1 MPAINLNSSLG
12 LETDLPLALFP
23 VRLET
28 HFADDELL
36 VRIYPDTVHVD
47 SFEPELTETEIAW
60 GRNFWIHTWRAGNDK
75 AQARSAWAQL
85 AEHFGA
91 ARAAWIAQKLTPKN
105 PEKQPSNP
113 ISAEAKLPA
122 EPEFP
127 KPETH
132 TDAWT
137 RAPYTQILPDK
148 WIALI
153 YESEDSEPLIYDE
166 GKPIKLPLHVGI
178 SPDKNKGLNAD
189 AIENDDKVGWL
200 INFNKA
206 EEMGMGLRI
215 PYASAKPIKRL
226 MVLGVNTAF
235 DGKQGQTKLQE
246 LIRAHHHTQGIS
258 FLPQGTPTN
267 NTDDVVSGYSTLDPG
282 FENSYRVEREPA
294 SDLIENSN
302 RAITAQA
309 LGIDVLVHVREAD
322 RLGIDDVLAHV
333 READSIE
340 QFNARIMNATLWQA
354 TWGYF
359 LEQMMAGSNAPT
371 DKELRLARAHFERYV
386 RARGPLPAIRV
397 GVQPYGLL
405 PVISLKHWEVMD
417 DDTSI
422 DKPLAAFLYKLRET
436 WKAALVSVPKV
447 PGGSGTFDELQ
458 NILNLNPVSV
468 AYHRRAGQRIAR
480 LSPSSE
486 SSTHDSSE
494 SSKHYSSGNQAW
506 ENKMQGS
513 ELTWIPRHI
522 RMVYGDYP
530 SNSQWPGGMITPPGA
545 TGNKDKEFF
554 NYLSTSSY
562 DEILLLKLNSESN
575 PLSHWLLR
583 EACLREYLVAAIRI
597 LKLPPEERTES
608 EFEEGEIPALWNVLG
623 RSDSSLD
630 PPKVSDYLDNIKQ
643 QLSSHDFNVAK
654 IPKISVELASEL
666 GEFSSFFRN
675 LDYLSKLASEASA
688 LLDELFRETLDLCSH
703 RYDAWATSL
712 ATKRLESMRN
722 KPKKSKGIYLGG
734 YGWVEDLKQGAA
746 TEENHGFVH
755 APSLAHATTAAL
767 LRSGYLSR
775 TDQNDREALAVNL
788 SSERIRNALWLL
800 DGVRQGQSLGALLG
814 YRFERGLHENHPG
827 LILDQYI
834 PIFRKIAP
842 LDITTYSEDAINAQP
857 VNQVV
862 DGLELLYRW
871 RPNPDPTKPN
881 PFEPIPWGQYGLPDQ
896 INNADKYNACV
907 KELKNLEDAVDAI
920 GDLVLAESVHQIA
933 QGNPVRAGATLSAI
947 AEGEAPPP
955 ELDVIRTPRTGIAI
969 THRIAVIFTGL
980 PKGPVWGSQTARAR
994 AEPFLNA
1001 WAAQLF
1007 GPRVPQAA
1015 CSVVYHNAENS
1026 IISDPLTIT
1035 LDQLGLAPIDLL
1047 YLPESEGDAQ
1057 RSELEQRIIY
1067 LVQQSLPAT
1076 QTSATEI
1083 RLNFVPSPGSS
1094 NAILSFAE
1102 VLEIVRVA
1110 RKLITSSQVLS
1121 SRNLAQP
1128 GQSIPL
1134 EAEEDTVRAGESAD
1148 SPLALSERIKLTLKN
1163 FTDAYTKLFIDFQED
1178 KTAVIDFGMVRKRLE
1193 QLSNMAGVLAEDSS
1207 ERLIDCQT
1215 IRDNLMQLS
1224 LYSLADAIPIAPIGE
1239 TPKVQKT
1246 LLSQLQSI
1254 LDVIEKRYDRIK
1266 TLTDSHNNLK
1276 TEDKTSAVMRDY
1288 HVARMREIFGQEFR
1302 VLPRFSP
1309 INAAD
1314 LRTTFLASNELQN
1327 NNPLESVTW
1336 FQRIARV
1343 REGAARL
1350 DAVLMYAEAI
1360 GESKLGFSVGQL
1372 PYDPKKDPKERWVA
1386 LPGDLP
1392 GSRLSLVVHAP
1403 ADLDLAN
1410 PVAGLLIDEWVEVV
1424 PSKEEIT
1431 GLAFHFD
1438 APQSRAPQAILLA
1451 VPPNKNSEWNLEILA
1466 DTLLETLE
1474 LAKFRAVDLSRLLH
1488 PKHDGSKP
1496 NEPGTLTDIGQFL
1509 PALYFSQAR
1518 APEWKEKAP
1527 S

>member
-1 MPAINLNSSLG
+1 MPAIDLNRSIG
-12 LETDLPLALFP
+12 LKTDLPLALFP

-28 HFADDELL
+28 RFADDKLL
-36 VRIYPDTVHVD
+36 VRIYHDTVHVD

-60 GRNFWIHTWRAGNDK
+60 GKNFWIHTWRAGNDK
-75 AQARSAWAQL
+75 ARARSAWAQL

-91 ARAAWIAQKLTPKN
+91 ARAAWIAQKLTPGN

-113 ISAEAKLPA
+113 ISSDGKLPV

-127 KPETH
+127 EPETH
-132 TDAWT
+132 SEAWT

-153 YESEDSEPLIYDE
+153 YESEDSEPFIYDE
-166 GKPIKLPLHVGI
+166 GNSINLPLDVGI

-189 AIENDDKVGWL
+189 ALELDDKIGWL
-200 INFNKA
+200 INFDKA

-215 PYASAKPIKRL
+215 PYASDKPIKRL
-226 MVLGVNTAF
+226 MVLGVNTAL
-235 DGKQGQTKLQE
+235 DGKQGQDKLQE

-267 NTDDVVSGYSTLDPG
+267 NTGDVISGYSTLDPG
-282 FENSYRVEREPA
+282 FENSYRIEREPA
-294 SDLIENSN
+294 SDLIGNSN
-302 RAITAQA
+302 RAVTAKA
-309 LGIDVLVHVREAD
+309 LGIDDDVFAHVREAD
-322 RLGIDDVLAHV
+322 RL
-333 READSIE
+333 E
-340 QFNARIMNATLWQA
+340 QFNAEIMNSALWQT

-359 LEQMMAGSNAPT
+359 LEQMMVGPNAPT
-371 DKELRLARAHFERYV
+371 EQQLRLARTHFERYV

-397 GVQPYGLL
+397 GTQPYGLL
-405 PVISLKHWEVMD
+405 PVISLKHWEAMD
-417 DDTSI
+417 GDASI

-436 WKAALVSVPKV
+436 WKDALASVPKV

-458 NILNLNPVSV
+458 DILNLNPVSV
-468 AYHRRAGQRIAR
+468 AYYRRAGQRIALR
-480 LSPSSE
+480 SSPSGSRTYE
-486 SSTHDSSE
+486 SGSPAWKNE
-494 SSKHYSSGNQAW
+494 VQNSG
-506 ENKMQGS
+506 
-513 ELTWIPRHI
+513 LTWMPRHI
-522 RMVYGDYP
+522 RMVYGDFP
-530 SNSQWPGGMITPPGA
+530 SNSQWPGGMIAPLDA
-545 TGNKDKEFF
+545 TGNRDKEYF
-554 NYLSTSSY
+554 NYLSTRSY
-562 DEILLLKLNSESN
+562 DEIRLLKFSSESN

-583 EACLREYLVAAIRI
+583 EACLREYLVAAFRI
-597 LKLPPEERTES
+597 LKLPPEEREES
-608 EFEEGEIPALWNVLG
+608 EFEEGEISRLWNVLD
-623 RSDSSLD
+623 RSVSGLH
-630 PPKVSDYLDNIKQ
+630 PPKISDYLDNIKR
-643 QLSSHDFNVAK
+643 QLSRHDFNVTK
-654 IPKISVELASEL
+654 IPGISVEVASEL
-666 GEFSSFFRN
+666 GEFSSFFRS
-675 LDYLSKLASEASA
+675 LDYLSQLASDV
-688 LLDELFRETLDLCSH
+688 LDELFRETLDLCSH

-722 KPKKSKGIYLGG
+722 QSSRPSEPTSSKGIYFGG
-734 YGWVEDLKQGAA
+734 YGWVEDLKHAAA
-746 TEENHGFVH
+746 TEEKHGFIH

-827 LILDQYI
+827 LILDHYI

-842 LDITTYSEDAINAQP
+842 LDIKTYSEDAINAQP

-862 DGLELLYRW
+862 NGLELLYRW
-871 RPNPDPTKPN
+871 RPNPDPSKPN

-896 INNADKYNACV
+896 VNNADKYNACV

-920 GDLVLAESVHQIA
+920 GDLVLAESVHQVA

-969 THRIAVIFTGL
+969 THRIAVMFTGL
-980 PKGPVWGSQTARAR
+980 PKEPVWGPQTARAL

-1001 WAAQLF
+1001 WVAQLL
-1007 GPRVPQAA
+1007 GPSASKAVCRVKFD
-1015 CSVVYHNAENS
+1015 HAENLS
-1026 IISDPLTIT
+1026 ISDSVEIT
-1035 LDQLGLAPIDLL
+1035 LDQLGLAPIDLI

-1067 LVQQSLPAT
+1067 FIYQSLPAL
-1076 QTSATEI
+1076 QTSTTVEI
-1083 RLNFVPSPGSS
+1083 NLNFSPDPDLSHDT
-1094 NAILSFAE
+1094 LSFAA
-1102 VLEIVRVA
+1102 VLEMARAA
-1110 RKLITSSQVLS
+1110 RKLITASQALNP
-1121 SRNLAQP
+1121 RNLAQP
-1128 GQSIPL
+1128 GQSILL
-1134 EAEEDTVRAGESAD
+1134 EAEEDAVRTGESAD
-1148 SPLALSERIKLTLKN
+1148 SPLALSERIKLTEN
-1163 FTDAYTKLFIDFQED
+1163 RFTETYTKLFIGFQED
-1178 KTAVIDFGMVRKRLE
+1178 KTTAVDFGMVRKRLE
-1193 QLSNMAGVLAEDSS
+1193 QLSDMAGELAEDSS
-1207 ERLIDCQT
+1207 ERLIDCQ
-1215 IRDNLMQLS
+1215 IVRDNLMQLS
-1224 LYSLADAIPIAPIGE
+1224 FYSLADAIPIAPIGE

-1254 LDVIEKRYDRIK
+1254 LDVIEKRCNRLK
-1266 TLTDSHNNLK
+1266 TLVDSHNSLK
-1276 TEDKTSAVMRDY
+1276 AEDKTPAVIRDY
-1288 HVARMREIFGQEFR
+1288 HVARMGEIFGQEFR

-1309 INAAD
+1309 MNAAD
-1314 LRTTFLASNELQN
+1314 LHTTFLASDELQN

-1350 DAVLMYAEAI
+1350 DTVLMYAEAI
-1360 GESKLGFSVGQL
+1360 GESKLDFSVGQL
-1372 PYDPKKDPKERWVA
+1372 PYDPEKDPGERWVA
-1386 LPGDLP
+1386 LPGDLS

-1403 ADLDLAN
+1403 AGLDVTS

-1431 GLAFHFD
+1431 GLAFHCD

-1451 VPPNKNSEWNLEILA
+1451 VPPNKDSEWNLRILA

-1488 PKHDGSKP
+1488 PKHDGSEQ
-1496 NEPGTLTDIGQFL
+1496 NEHRKIDSSALAEIGQFL
-1509 PALYFSQAR
+1509 PALYFSPAR